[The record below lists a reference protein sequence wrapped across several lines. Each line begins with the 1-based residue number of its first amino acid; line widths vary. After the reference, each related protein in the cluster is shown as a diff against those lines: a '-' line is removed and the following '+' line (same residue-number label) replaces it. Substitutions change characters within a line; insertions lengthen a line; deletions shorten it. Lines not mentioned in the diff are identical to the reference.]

1 MLDNQTMCICGA
13 NVHFTTIGHFSQRY
27 DLELLKFDIFY
38 MIIIK
43 ERHKKISEWHPCA
56 IMKLTVW
63 INTYDLAPFLVVR
76 MGRFLHVRC
85 YVQHMYVVAM
95 SWYVH
100 LSVMI

>member
-1 MLDNQTMCICGA
+1 
-13 NVHFTTIGHFSQRY
+13 
-27 DLELLKFDIFY
+27 